1 MSARTEKKLEALE
14 NDVKIMEDKQRAMAE
29 RLRNKKTKTE
39 ETRNLVI
46 VEIVRENNVSIGE
59 LKTIINNG
67 GKLLGN
73 NSVGQDAL
81 ALVQTTQAVT
91 SGIEKPEKIKTG
103 KENEHEEIF

>member
-46 VEIVRENNVSIGE
+46 VEIVRENNVSIND
-59 LKTIINNG
+59 LKAILKGG
-67 GKLLGN
+67 GKPPEAIKITA
-73 NSVGQDAL
+73 D
-81 ALVQTTQAVT
+81 
-91 SGIEKPEKIKTG
+91 KPKIG